1 MYEEKQAVPGNVSKK
16 DFVGLWR
23 ENKKWDRGADGTL
36 SLFTAQ
42 HHITTKFNLI
52 STKLRLIHLD
62 TGSETSLG
70 ARCVFFYHSER
81 GRYSIN
87 LLFWQLLASDRSRW
101 WDPLIVPEQT
111 ERFLITA
118 RREKRRS
125 IRRHIS
131 AVTVRCRQALALA
144 LNHNLGTEIQ
154 SEYSEFSFVSIAPNQ
169 NHLKLL
175 YSVR

>member
-52 STKLRLIHLD
+52 SPKLRLIHLD

-70 ARCVFFYHSER
+70 ARCVFFFYHSER

-87 LLFWQLLASDRSRW
+87 LLFWQLLASDRRRW

-131 AVTVRCRQALALA
+131 AVTVRCRRALA
-144 LNHNLGTEIQ
+144 LNHRTFVTLLSWIQIEEFLGPK
-154 SEYSEFSFVSIAPNQ
+154 YSLNTVN
-169 NHLKLL
+169 
-175 YSVR
+175 SVLFR